1 MFLPTVNLLLVQK
14 FFTVTHY
21 TFVCFCL
28 ARRVVRPITNRKRE
42 RTIRRMDL
50 LEGQKE
56 REGELRGWG
65 ESVVTIVDE
74 LAFPVATELLEDL
87 QKRPYC

>member
-1 MFLPTVNLLLVQK
+1 
-14 FFTVTHY
+14 
-21 TFVCFCL
+21 
-28 ARRVVRPITNRKRE
+28 
-42 RTIRRMDL
+42 MDL

-56 REGELRGWG
+56 REGELRGWGGG